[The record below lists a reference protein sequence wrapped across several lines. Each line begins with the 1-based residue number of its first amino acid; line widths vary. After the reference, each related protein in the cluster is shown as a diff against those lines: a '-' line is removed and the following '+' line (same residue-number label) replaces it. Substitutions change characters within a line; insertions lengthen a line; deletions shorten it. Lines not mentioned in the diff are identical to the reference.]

1 MSILKNDFFHNEFK
15 PVFDVLKADKLKY
28 GEIYTPLNL
37 INNIFDLFEPDV
49 FRDKEKKWLDPG
61 AGKGYFSILLFK
73 RLDEGLAPF
82 FSSIEERQTHIIE
95 NMIYMSE
102 IKKDNIISL
111 RKTFGE
117 NANIFEGDFLSF
129 PNNTTINNTTINNTT
144 INNANKL
151 TFNYVIGNPP
161 YNLNGIKKVPTNTL
175 INKKYDDGKTIWI
188 SFVKK
193 SISLLKE
200 NGQLS
205 MIIPSIWLKPDKAR
219 MYHYLMQ
226 YKIEKINCFTN
237 TETNKLFNGQ
247 AQTPTCYFL
256 LTKNTQA
263 TQATQAT
270 AEEKTISLFDTDKNK
285 YIFFP
290 CKNPEQPIPLFG
302 SAVISKIIPFV
313 YKYGSLPVH
322 KTNLPSSK
330 SIFGNNDNN
339 TPYKNIKTC
348 ILDDELRTKPELV
361 FNYSNIPQ
369 AYYGKPKIVLAHK
382 MYGFPYIDKEGLYGI
397 SNRDN
402 YVILPEEIPQT
413 NKTNKT
419 TNTTTKTKEEILLKL
434 KDFLSTNLVLYI
446 YEATRYRMKYLEKYA
461 FEFIP
466 NIICIPDFPQ
476 IINDETISAFFKLD
490 EEDME
495 HINRLHKKKYK
506 GF

>member
-37 INNIFDLFEPDV
+37 INNILDLFDPRV
-49 FRDKEKKWLDPG
+49 FRDKENKWLDPG

-129 PNNTTINNTTINNTT
+129 PNNTTINNV
-144 INNANKL
+144 NKL
-151 TFNYVIGNPP
+151 IFNYVIGNPP
-161 YNLNGIKKVPTNTL
+161 YNLNGIKKVPTNTI
-175 INKKYDDGKTIWI
+175 INKKYDDGNTSWI

-256 LTKNTQA
+256 LTKNTVM
-263 TQATQAT
+263 
-270 AEEKTISLFDTDKNK
+270 EVEKTIGLFDTDKKK
-285 YIFFP
+285 YIYFP
-290 CKNPEQPIPLFG
+290 CTNPEQPIPLFG

-313 YKYGSLPVH
+313 YKYGNLPVY

-330 SIFGNNDNN
+330 SIFSNDNDDN

-348 ILDDELRTKPELV
+348 ILDDEFRIKPELV

-382 MYGFPYIDKEGLYGI
+382 MYGFPYIDKAGLYGI

-402 YVILPEEIPQT
+402 YVILPEEIPLT
-413 NKTNKT
+413 SPNN
-419 TNTTTKTKEEILLKL
+419 TKEEILLKL

-476 IINDETISAFFKLD
+476 IINDETVSAFFKLD
-490 EEDME
+490 KEDME

-506 GF
+506 DFN